1 MPEPLI
7 LLMVLAFCFVL
18 SVKDRN
24 ILTYFFLFYNHFFV
38 FPGSPNRVRGNS
50 QLPLFSLF
58 LPGSPNPVR
67 GNSQLPLFSPFSQV
81 LRTGF
86 AGTACFPFFR
96 LSPGFSQPGSREQ
109 PASPFFAFPP
119 GFSQPGSRKQ
129 PASPFFL
136 TFPGFS
142 QPGSREQP
150 ASPFF
155 AFFPGSPNPVRRY
168 RYSEKKVAPLAGCDP
183 DCFYFNLNIELFIV
197 VYNITKFCLK
207 RCSTYKTSVDVWL
220 SE

>member
-1 MPEPLI
+1 MGYI
-7 LLMVLAFCFVL
+7 TDSVLNPF
-18 SVKDRN
+18 DGN

-38 FPGSPNRVRGNS
+38 FPGSPNRVRGR
-50 QLPLFSLF
+50 FSE
-58 LPGSPNPVR
+58 
-67 GNSQLPLFSPFSQV
+67 
-81 LRTGF
+81 
-86 AGTACFPFFR
+86 
-96 LSPGFSQPGSREQ
+96 PGSREQ
-109 PASPFFAFPP
+109 PASPFFAFP
-119 GFSQPGSRKQ
+119 
-129 PASPFFL
+129 
-136 TFPGFS
+136 PGFS